1 MLEDDISELMLR
13 IEALE
18 SRLDKVEELLEKR
31 IAEVPVQPRQTRTR
45 EKQPVFEIGIEGKYR
60 FLADFLHE
68 HGGDSV
74 TLSFEQI
81 EELVGGKL
89 PPSAYNYR
97 AYWSNTDTHTISRA
111 WMRAGYMTTYVNL
124 LSKKVTFEKKRSYD
138 SPVAERE
145 R

>member
-1 MLEDDISELMLR
+1 MIEDDISELMLR

-18 SRLDKVEELLEKR
+18 SRLDKLETLVEKR
-31 IAEVPVQPRQTRTR
+31 VAEAPPQPRQVKTR
-45 EKQPVFEIGIEGKYR
+45 EKQPVYEIGIKGKYR

-68 HGGDSV
+68 HGGDTI

-81 EELVGGKL
+81 ESLVGDKL

-111 WMRAGYMTTYVNL
+111 WMKAGYMTTYVNL
-124 LSKKVTFEKKRSYD
+124 LAKKVTFEKRRSYD
-138 SPVAERE
+138 SASK
-145 R
+145 